1 MKTSLLLWLFL
12 GLWTL
17 EISTLV
23 NSLPGIPIKFE
34 EDVLREAK
42 TDGFLVEDYF
52 PSSVI
57 SESLQENTTTQQSNQ
72 TSFGIVEDS
81 HNQSLLNETDEGSA
95 SGDWPFQPWD
105 NGYSTTSKKDLSSSD
120 STTTSLS
127 ETNVTQ
133 SSNTTEWTVL
143 SQTDDSEGFYSGS
156 GNGDILDQYFTIP
169 PSMNFSEGDV
179 VTTPFINTRQE
190 GEDEAER
197 SGFKMLKNKG
207 RAGIFE
213 FPSVQVPGTDSSPTA
228 EQHKGHV
235 TPEWIIILGFVV
247 GVAALVML
255 CAAIATRDKWNG
267 PRQAVS
273 LQAKV
278 EYTQEQ
284 KTENEVFL
292 EKDKPIE
299 NGNMSEYTIIPLDEL
314 PEKYAH

>member
-23 NSLPGIPIKFE
+23 NSVPVIPIKFE

-52 PSSVI
+52 HSSVK
-57 SESLQENTTTQQSNQ
+57 SEPLQENTTTQQSNQ

-105 NGYSTTSKKDLSSSD
+105 NGYSTTSKKDLSGSN

-133 SSNTTEWTVL
+133 SSNTTEWSVL
-143 SQTDDSEGFYSGS
+143 FQTDDSDGFYSGS

-169 PSMNFSEGDV
+169 PSVNFSEGDV
-179 VTTPFINTRQE
+179 AMTPFINTRQK
-190 GEDEAER
+190 GEDEAEG
-197 SGFKMLKNKG
+197 SGFGMLKNKG
-207 RAGIFE
+207 RAMIFE
-213 FPSVQVPGTDSSPTA
+213 FPSIQVPATDSSPTA
-228 EQHKGHV
+228 DQHRGHV
-235 TPEWIIILGFVV
+235 TPDWIIIVGFVV
-247 GVAALVML
+247 GVAALLML
-255 CAAIATRDKWNG
+255 CLAIATRDKWNG
-267 PRQAVS
+267 PRQALS
-273 LQAKV
+273 LQPKV

-292 EKDKPIE
+292 EKYEPIE
-299 NGNMSEYTIIPLDEL
+299 NGKTSEYTIIPLDEL
-314 PEKYAH
+314 PEKYSH